1 MSQHGAVSLVE
12 LIETRR
18 IIPEYGGEKSGLD
31 PFLERGYGWR
41 RRPGWRASPP
51 PKSRAAPDGYTL
63 MLAFR
68 CP

>member
-12 LIETRR
+12 LIEARR
-18 IIPEYGGEKSGLD
+18 IIPEYGGEKAGLD
-31 PFLERGYGWR
+31 
-41 RRPGWRASPP
+41 PGWRASPP